1 MRKFLSTEICDEYEA
16 EQLNPVY
23 TETTEGD
30 ASHEEIIKV
39 VGSMPEE
46 SCMRARIATFEA
58 IVDEVIEQAVSPD
71 IENPAE
77 HVVTTTD
84 VAEVVDPIVDK
95 AVALHIVPPAI
106 KKRIPS
112 LIAKHLKTK
121 DPRTAL
127 LAKVAHFVMEAETDC
142 PESTSENIVV
152 PTEAPE
158 AAPVEAPVEDTVET
172 PVETPVEETPAEETP
187 AEEPAPAAMRSI
199 RDVYNAWRSGKITEK
214 QMEAEIKA
222 IEAEEAP
229 AEAPVVEE
237 TKVEETGVAPVT
249 TEEVTVSEGIPEEQ
263 AAALK
268 YLASSAVNHRSAT
281 VAVSRKFTG
290 AMLADMLHEL
300 RYCLPNSFVQ
310 KYNVK

>member
-1 MRKFLSTEICDEYEA
+1 MRKFLSTELCDEYEA

-30 ASHEEIIKV
+30 ASHEKIIKV

-58 IVDEVIEQAVSPD
+58 IVDEVIEQAVSPE

-77 HVVTTTD
+77 HIVTTTE

-95 AVALHIVPPAI
+95 AIALHIVPAAI

-158 AAPVEAPVEDTVET
+158 AAPVEAPVEV
-172 PVETPVEETPAEETP
+172 PAEETP
-187 AEEPAPAAMRSI
+187 VEDAEAPVTMRSV
-199 RDVYNAWRSGKITEK
+199 RDIYNAWRAGEITEK

-229 AEAPVVEE
+229 ADAPIVEE
-237 TKVEETGVAPVT
+237 TKVEETGVAPV
-249 TEEVTVSEGIPEEQ
+249 EANEVTVSEGIPEEQ

-290 AMLADMLHEL
+290 AMLTDMLHQL

-310 KYNVK
+310 KYRVK

>member
-1 MRKFLSTEICDEYEA
+1 MRKFLSNELCDEYEA

-23 TETTEGD
+23 TETSEGD

-158 AAPVEAPVEDTVET
+158 AAPVDTPVEDTVEA
-172 PVETPVEETPAEETP
+172 PVETPVEETP

-199 RDVYNAWRSGKITEK
+199 RDVYNAWRSGYITEK

-268 YLASSAVNHRSAT
+268 YLASAAVNHRSAT

-290 AMLADMLHEL
+290 AMLADMLHQL

>member
-1 MRKFLSTEICDEYEA
+1 MRKFLSNELCDEYEA

-23 TETTEGD
+23 TETSEGD

-158 AAPVEAPVEDTVET
+158 AASVEAPVEDTVEA
-172 PVETPVEETPAEETP
+172 PVETPVEDTP

-199 RDVYNAWRSGKITEK
+199 RDVYNAWRSGHITEK

-268 YLASSAVNHRSAT
+268 YLASAAVNHRSAT

-290 AMLADMLHEL
+290 AMLADMLHQL

-310 KYNVK
+310 KYRVK

>member
-1 MRKFLSTEICDEYEA
+1 MRKFLSNEICDEYEA

-112 LIAKHLKTK
+112 LIAKHLKIK

-172 PVETPVEETPAEETP
+172 PVETPVEETP

-290 AMLADMLHEL
+290 AMLADMLHQL

>member
-1 MRKFLSTEICDEYEA
+1 MRKFLSNELCDEYEA

-23 TETTEGD
+23 TETSEGD

-158 AAPVEAPVEDTVET
+158 AAPAEAPVEDTVEA
-172 PVETPVEETPAEETP
+172 PVETLVEETP

-199 RDVYNAWRSGKITEK
+199 RDVYNAWRSGYITEK

-268 YLASSAVNHRSAT
+268 YLASAAVNHRSAT

-290 AMLADMLHEL
+290 AMLADMLHQL

-310 KYNVK
+310 KYRVK

>member
-1 MRKFLSTEICDEYEA
+1 MRKFLSNELCDEYEA

-23 TETTEGD
+23 TETSEGD

-46 SCMRARIATFEA
+46 SCMRARIATFEG
-58 IVDEVIEQAVSPD
+58 IIDEVIEQAVSPD

-77 HVVTTTD
+77 HVVTTTE

-106 KKRIPS
+106 KKRIPA

-158 AAPVEAPVEDTVET
+158 AAPVEAPVEDTVEA
-172 PVETPVEETPAEETP
+172 PVETPVEETP

-229 AEAPVVEE
+229 AEAPVAEE

-290 AMLADMLHEL
+290 PMLAGMLHEL
-300 RYCLPNSFVQ
+300 RYCLPNSFVK
-310 KYNVK
+310 KYRVK

>member
-158 AAPVEAPVEDTVET
+158 AAPVETPVEDTVEA
-172 PVETPVEETPAEETP
+172 PVETPVEDTP

-199 RDVYNAWRSGKITEK
+199 RDIYNAWRSGKITEK

-237 TKVEETGVAPVT
+237 TKVEETGVAPV
-249 TEEVTVSEGIPEEQ
+249 EASEVTVSEGIPEEQ
-263 AAALK
+263 AAALR

-281 VAVSRKFTG
+281 VAVCRKFTG
-290 AMLADMLHEL
+290 AMMTDMLHQL

-310 KYNVK
+310 KYRVK

>member
-1 MRKFLSTEICDEYEA
+1 MRKFLSNELCDEYEA

-23 TETTEGD
+23 TETSEGD

-84 VAEVVDPIVDK
+84 VAEVVDPTVDK

-152 PTEAPE
+152 PTETPE
-158 AAPVEAPVEDTVET
+158 AAPVEAPVEDTVEA
-172 PVETPVEETPAEETP
+172 PVETPVEETP

-199 RDVYNAWRSGKITEK
+199 RDVYNAWRSGYITEK

-268 YLASSAVNHRSAT
+268 YLASAAVNHRSAT

-290 AMLADMLHEL
+290 AMLADMLHQL

-310 KYNVK
+310 KYRVK

>member
-172 PVETPVEETPAEETP
+172 PVETPVEETPAEE
-187 AEEPAPAAMRSI
+187 PAPAAMRSI

-290 AMLADMLHEL
+290 AMLADMLHQL

>member
-158 AAPVEAPVEDTVET
+158 AAPVEAPVEDTVEA
-172 PVETPVEETPAEETP
+172 PVETPVEDTPAEE
-187 AEEPAPAAMRSI
+187 APAAMRSI
-199 RDVYNAWRSGKITEK
+199 RDIYNAWRSGKITEK

-237 TKVEETGVAPVT
+237 TKVEETGVAPV
-249 TEEVTVSEGIPEEQ
+249 EASEVTVSEGIPEEQ

-290 AMLADMLHEL
+290 AMLADMLHQL

>member
-30 ASHEEIIKV
+30 ASHEKIIKV

-58 IVDEVIEQAVSPD
+58 IVDEVIEQAVSPE

-77 HVVTTTD
+77 HIVTTTE

-95 AVALHIVPPAI
+95 AIALHIVPAAI

-142 PESTSENIVV
+142 PESISENIVV
-152 PTEAPE
+152 PTDAPE
-158 AAPVEAPVEDTVET
+158 AAPVEAPVEV
-172 PVETPVEETPAEETP
+172 PAEETP
-187 AEEPAPAAMRSI
+187 VEDAEAPVTMRSV
-199 RDVYNAWRSGKITEK
+199 RDIYNAWRAGEITEK

-222 IEAEEAP
+222 IDAEEAP
-229 AEAPVVEE
+229 ADAPIVEE
-237 TKVEETGVAPVT
+237 TKVEETGVAPV
-249 TEEVTVSEGIPEEQ
+249 EANEVTVSEGIPEEQ

-290 AMLADMLHEL
+290 AMLADMLHQL

-310 KYNVK
+310 KYRVK

>member
-23 TETTEGD
+23 TETAEGD
-30 ASHEEIIKV
+30 ASHEKIIKV

-58 IVDEVIEQAVSPD
+58 IVDEVIEQAVSPE

-77 HVVTTTD
+77 HVVTTTE

-95 AVALHIVPPAI
+95 AIALHIVPAAI

-158 AAPVEAPVEDTVET
+158 AAPVEAPVEV
-172 PVETPVEETPAEETP
+172 PAEETP
-187 AEEPAPAAMRSI
+187 VEDAEAPVTMRSV
-199 RDVYNAWRSGKITEK
+199 RDIYNAWRAGEITEK

-222 IEAEEAP
+222 IDAEEAP
-229 AEAPVVEE
+229 ADAPIMEE
-237 TKVEETGVAPVT
+237 TKVEETGVAPV
-249 TEEVTVSEGIPEEQ
+249 EANEVTVSEGIPEEQ

-290 AMLADMLHEL
+290 AMLADMLHQL

-310 KYNVK
+310 KYRVK

>member
-30 ASHEEIIKV
+30 ASHEKIIKV

-58 IVDEVIEQAVSPD
+58 IVDEVIEQAISPE

-77 HVVTTTD
+77 HVVTTTE

-95 AVALHIVPPAI
+95 AIALHIVPAAI

-158 AAPVEAPVEDTVET
+158 AAPVEAPVEV
-172 PVETPVEETPAEETP
+172 PAEETP
-187 AEEPAPAAMRSI
+187 VEDAEAPVTMRSV
-199 RDVYNAWRSGKITEK
+199 RDIYNAWRAGEITEK

-222 IEAEEAP
+222 IDAEEAP
-229 AEAPVVEE
+229 ADAPIVEE
-237 TKVEETGVAPVT
+237 TKVEETGVAPV
-249 TEEVTVSEGIPEEQ
+249 EANEVTVSEGIPEEQ

-290 AMLADMLHEL
+290 AMLADMLHQL

-310 KYNVK
+310 KYRVK

>member
-30 ASHEEIIKV
+30 ASHEKIIKV

-58 IVDEVIEQAVSPD
+58 IVDEVIEQAVSPE

-77 HVVTTTD
+77 HVVTTTE

-95 AVALHIVPPAI
+95 AIALHIVPAAI

-158 AAPVEAPVEDTVET
+158 AAPVEAPIEV
-172 PVETPVEETPAEETP
+172 PAEETP
-187 AEEPAPAAMRSI
+187 VEDAEAPVTMRSV
-199 RDVYNAWRSGKITEK
+199 RDIYNAWRAGEITEK

-222 IEAEEAP
+222 IDAEEAP
-229 AEAPVVEE
+229 ADAPIVEE
-237 TKVEETGVAPVT
+237 TKVEETGVAPV
-249 TEEVTVSEGIPEEQ
+249 EANEVTVSEGIPEEQ

-290 AMLADMLHEL
+290 AMLADMLHQL

-310 KYNVK
+310 KYRVK

>member
-46 SCMRARIATFEA
+46 SCMRARIATFEG
-58 IVDEVIEQAVSPD
+58 IIDEVIEQAVSPD

-142 PESTSENIVV
+142 PDSTSENIVV

-158 AAPVEAPVEDTVET
+158 AAPVEAPVEDTVEA
-172 PVETPVEETPAEETP
+172 PVETPVEDTPAEE
-187 AEEPAPAAMRSI
+187 APAAMRSI
-199 RDVYNAWRSGKITEK
+199 RDIYNAWRSGKITEK

-237 TKVEETGVAPVT
+237 TKVEETGVAPV
-249 TEEVTVSEGIPEEQ
+249 EASEVTVSEGIPEEQ

-290 AMLADMLHEL
+290 AMLADMLHQL

>member
-1 MRKFLSTEICDEYEA
+1 MRKFLSNELCDEYEA

-23 TETTEGD
+23 TETSEGD

-77 HVVTTTD
+77 HTVTTTD

-172 PVETPVEETPAEETP
+172 PVETPVEETPVEETP
-187 AEEPAPAAMRSI
+187 AEEPSPAAMRSI

-229 AEAPVVEE
+229 AEAPVAEE

>member
-23 TETTEGD
+23 TETSEGD

-172 PVETPVEETPAEETP
+172 PVETPVEDTP

-290 AMLADMLHEL
+290 AMLADMLHQL

>member
-1 MRKFLSTEICDEYEA
+1 MRKFLSNELCDEYEA

-23 TETTEGD
+23 TETSEGD

-77 HVVTTTD
+77 HVVTTTE

-158 AAPVEAPVEDTVET
+158 AAPVEDTVEAPVET
-172 PVETPVEETPAEETP
+172 PVETPVEETPAED
-187 AEEPAPAAMRSI
+187 AVAPAAMRSV
-199 RDVYNAWRSGKITEK
+199 RDIYNAWRAGKITEK

-237 TKVEETGVAPVT
+237 TKVEETGVAPV
-249 TEEVTVSEGIPEEQ
+249 EASEVTVSEGIPEEQ

-310 KYNVK
+310 KYRVK

>member
-1 MRKFLSTEICDEYEA
+1 MRKFLSNELCDEYEA

-23 TETTEGD
+23 TETSEGD

-46 SCMRARIATFEA
+46 SCMRARIATFEG
-58 IVDEVIEQAVSPD
+58 IIDEVIEQAVSPD

-77 HVVTTTD
+77 HVVTTTE

-106 KKRIPS
+106 KKRIPA

-158 AAPVEAPVEDTVET
+158 APVEDTVEAPVET
-172 PVETPVEETPAEETP
+172 PVETPVEEGTPAEE
-187 AEEPAPAAMRSI
+187 APAAMRSI
-199 RDVYNAWRSGKITEK
+199 RDIYNAWRSGKITEK

-229 AEAPVVEE
+229 AEAPIVEE
-237 TKVEETGVAPVT
+237 TKVEETGVAPV
-249 TEEVTVSEGIPEEQ
+249 EASEVTVSEGIPEEQ

-290 AMLADMLHEL
+290 PMLAGMLHEL
-300 RYCLPNSFVQ
+300 RYCLPNSFVK
-310 KYNVK
+310 KYRVK

>member
-30 ASHEEIIKV
+30 ASHEKIIKV

-58 IVDEVIEQAVSPD
+58 IVDEVIEQAVSPE

-77 HVVTTTD
+77 HVVTTTE

-95 AVALHIVPPAI
+95 AIALHIVPAAI

-142 PESTSENIVV
+142 PESISENIVV

-158 AAPVEAPVEDTVET
+158 AAPVEAPVEV
-172 PVETPVEETPAEETP
+172 PVEETPVEDAE
-187 AEEPAPAAMRSI
+187 APVTMRSV
-199 RDVYNAWRSGKITEK
+199 RDIYNAWRAGEITEK

-222 IEAEEAP
+222 IDAEEAP
-229 AEAPVVEE
+229 ADAPIVEE
-237 TKVEETGVAPVT
+237 TKVEETGVAPV
-249 TEEVTVSEGIPEEQ
+249 EADEVTVSEGIPEEQ

-290 AMLADMLHEL
+290 AMLADMLHQL

-310 KYNVK
+310 KYRVK

>member
-30 ASHEEIIKV
+30 ASHEKIIKV

-58 IVDEVIEQAVSPD
+58 IVDEVIEQAVSPE

-77 HVVTTTD
+77 HVVTTTE

-95 AVALHIVPPAI
+95 AIALHIVPAAI

-142 PESTSENIVV
+142 PESISENIVV

-158 AAPVEAPVEDTVET
+158 AAPVEAPVEV
-172 PVETPVEETPAEETP
+172 PVEETLVEDAE
-187 AEEPAPAAMRSI
+187 APVTMRSV
-199 RDVYNAWRSGKITEK
+199 RDIYNAWRAGEITEK

-222 IEAEEAP
+222 IDAEEAP
-229 AEAPVVEE
+229 ADAPIVEE
-237 TKVEETGVAPVT
+237 TKVEETGVAPV
-249 TEEVTVSEGIPEEQ
+249 EANEVTVSEGIPEEQ

-290 AMLADMLHEL
+290 AMLADMLHQL

-310 KYNVK
+310 KYRVK

>member
-1 MRKFLSTEICDEYEA
+1 MRKFLSNELCDEYEA

-23 TETTEGD
+23 TETSEGD

-77 HVVTTTD
+77 HTVTTTD

-172 PVETPVEETPAEETP
+172 PVETPVEETPAEEP
-187 AEEPAPAAMRSI
+187 SPAAMRSI

-229 AEAPVVEE
+229 AEAPVAEE

>member
-158 AAPVEAPVEDTVET
+158 AAPVEAPVEDTVEA
-172 PVETPVEETPAEETP
+172 PVETPVEDTPAEE
-187 AEEPAPAAMRSI
+187 APAAMRSI
-199 RDVYNAWRSGKITEK
+199 RDIYNAWRSGKITEK

-237 TKVEETGVAPVT
+237 TKVEETGVAPV
-249 TEEVTVSEGIPEEQ
+249 EASEVTVSEGIPEEQ
-263 AAALK
+263 AAALR

-290 AMLADMLHEL
+290 AMLADMLHQL

>member
-95 AVALHIVPPAI
+95 AIALHIVPPAI

-158 AAPVEAPVEDTVET
+158 AAPVETPVEDTVEA
-172 PVETPVEETPAEETP
+172 PVETPVEETP

-290 AMLADMLHEL
+290 AMLADMLHQL

>member
-158 AAPVEAPVEDTVET
+158 AAPVETPVEDTVEA
-172 PVETPVEETPAEETP
+172 PVETPVEDTP

-268 YLASSAVNHRSAT
+268 YLASAAVNHRSAT

-290 AMLADMLHEL
+290 AMLADMLHQL

>member
-1 MRKFLSTEICDEYEA
+1 MRKFLSNELCDEYEA

-23 TETTEGD
+23 TETSEGD

-127 LAKVAHFVMEAETDC
+127 LAKVTHFVMEAETDC

-158 AAPVEAPVEDTVET
+158 AAPVEAPVEDTVEA
-172 PVETPVEETPAEETP
+172 PVETPVEETP

-199 RDVYNAWRSGKITEK
+199 RDVYNAWRSGYITEK

-268 YLASSAVNHRSAT
+268 YLASAAVNHRSAT

-290 AMLADMLHEL
+290 AMLADMLHQL

-310 KYNVK
+310 KYRVK

>member
-1 MRKFLSTEICDEYEA
+1 MRKFLSNELCDEYEA

-23 TETTEGD
+23 TETSEGD

-46 SCMRARIATFEA
+46 SCMRARIATFEG
-58 IVDEVIEQAVSPD
+58 IIDEVIEQAVSPD

-77 HVVTTTD
+77 HVVTTTE

-106 KKRIPS
+106 KKRIPA

-158 AAPVEAPVEDTVET
+158 APVEDTVEAPVET
-172 PVETPVEETPAEETP
+172 PVETPVEETPAEE
-187 AEEPAPAAMRSI
+187 APAAMRSI
-199 RDVYNAWRSGKITEK
+199 RDIYNAWRSGKITEK

-229 AEAPVVEE
+229 AEAPIVEE
-237 TKVEETGVAPVT
+237 TKVEETGVAPV
-249 TEEVTVSEGIPEEQ
+249 EASEVTVSEGIPEEQ

-290 AMLADMLHEL
+290 PMLAGMLHEL
-300 RYCLPNSFVQ
+300 RYCLPNSFVK
-310 KYNVK
+310 KYRVK

>member
-95 AVALHIVPPAI
+95 AIALHIVPPAI

-158 AAPVEAPVEDTVET
+158 AAPVEAPVEDTVEA
-172 PVETPVEETPAEETP
+172 PVETPVEDTPAEE
-187 AEEPAPAAMRSI
+187 APAAMRSI
-199 RDVYNAWRSGKITEK
+199 RDIYNAWRSGKITEK

-237 TKVEETGVAPVT
+237 TKVEETGVAPV
-249 TEEVTVSEGIPEEQ
+249 EASEVTVSEGIPEEQ
-263 AAALK
+263 AAALR

-290 AMLADMLHEL
+290 AMLADMLHQL

>member
-1 MRKFLSTEICDEYEA
+1 MRKFLSNELCDEYEA

-23 TETTEGD
+23 TETSEGD

-158 AAPVEAPVEDTVET
+158 AAPVEAPVEDTVEA
-172 PVETPVEETPAEETP
+172 PVETLVEETP

-199 RDVYNAWRSGKITEK
+199 RDVYNAWRSGYITEK

-268 YLASSAVNHRSAT
+268 YLASAAVNHRSAT

-290 AMLADMLHEL
+290 AMLADMLHQL

-310 KYNVK
+310 KYRVK

>member
-30 ASHEEIIKV
+30 ASHEKIIKV

-58 IVDEVIEQAVSPD
+58 IVDEVIEQAVSPE

-77 HVVTTTD
+77 HVVTTTE

-95 AVALHIVPPAI
+95 AIALHIVPAAI

-142 PESTSENIVV
+142 PESISENIVV

-158 AAPVEAPVEDTVET
+158 AAPVEAPVEV
-172 PVETPVEETPAEETP
+172 PAEETP
-187 AEEPAPAAMRSI
+187 VEDAEAPVTMRSV
-199 RDVYNAWRSGKITEK
+199 RDIYNAWRAGKITEK

-222 IEAEEAP
+222 IDAEEAP
-229 AEAPVVEE
+229 ADAPIVEE
-237 TKVEETGVAPVT
+237 TKVEETGVAPV
-249 TEEVTVSEGIPEEQ
+249 EANEVTVSEGIPEEQ

-290 AMLADMLHEL
+290 AMLADMLHQL

-310 KYNVK
+310 KYRVK

>member
-1 MRKFLSTEICDEYEA
+1 MRKFLSNELCDEYEA

-23 TETTEGD
+23 TETSEGD

-46 SCMRARIATFEA
+46 SCMRARIATFEG
-58 IVDEVIEQAVSPD
+58 IIDEVIEQAVSPD

-77 HVVTTTD
+77 HVVTTTE

-106 KKRIPS
+106 KKRIPA

-158 AAPVEAPVEDTVET
+158 APVEDTVETVEAPVEAPVET
-172 PVETPVEETPAEETP
+172 PVEDTPAEE
-187 AEEPAPAAMRSI
+187 APAAMRSI
-199 RDVYNAWRSGKITEK
+199 RDIYNSWRSGKIT
-214 QMEAEIKA
+214 
-222 IEAEEAP
+222 
-229 AEAPVVEE
+229 
-237 TKVEETGVAPVT
+237 
-249 TEEVTVSEGIPEEQ
+249 
-263 AAALK
+263 
-268 YLASSAVNHRSAT
+268 
-281 VAVSRKFTG
+281 
-290 AMLADMLHEL
+290 
-300 RYCLPNSFVQ
+300 
-310 KYNVK
+310 

>member
-1 MRKFLSTEICDEYEA
+1 M
-16 EQLNPVY
+16 Y
-23 TETTEGD
+23 TETSEGD

-158 AAPVEAPVEDTVET
+158 AAPAEAPVEDTVEA
-172 PVETPVEETPAEETP
+172 PVETPVEETP

-199 RDVYNAWRSGKITEK
+199 RDVYNAWRSGYITEK

-268 YLASSAVNHRSAT
+268 YLASAAVNHRSAT

-290 AMLADMLHEL
+290 AMLADMLHQL

-310 KYNVK
+310 KYRVK

>member
-23 TETTEGD
+23 TETAEGD

-58 IVDEVIEQAVSPD
+58 IVDEVIEQAISPE

-77 HVVTTTD
+77 HIVTTTE

-95 AVALHIVPPAI
+95 AIALHIVPAAI

-112 LIAKHLKTK
+112 LIAKRLKRC

-158 AAPVEAPVEDTVET
+158 AAPVEAPVEV
-172 PVETPVEETPAEETP
+172 PVEETPVEDAE
-187 AEEPAPAAMRSI
+187 APVTMRSV
-199 RDVYNAWRSGKITEK
+199 RDIYNAWRAGEITEK

-222 IEAEEAP
+222 IDAEEAP
-229 AEAPVVEE
+229 ADAPIVEE
-237 TKVEETGVAPVT
+237 TKVEETGVAPV
-249 TEEVTVSEGIPEEQ
+249 EADEVTVSEGIPEEQ

-290 AMLADMLHEL
+290 AMLADMLHQL

-310 KYNVK
+310 KYRVK

>member
-158 AAPVEAPVEDTVET
+158 AAPVEAPVEDTVEA
-172 PVETPVEETPAEETP
+172 PVETPVEETP

>member
-1 MRKFLSTEICDEYEA
+1 
-16 EQLNPVY
+16 
-23 TETTEGD
+23 
-30 ASHEEIIKV
+30 
-39 VGSMPEE
+39 
-46 SCMRARIATFEA
+46 
-58 IVDEVIEQAVSPD
+58 
-71 IENPAE
+71 
-77 HVVTTTD
+77 
-84 VAEVVDPIVDK
+84 
-95 AVALHIVPPAI
+95 
-106 KKRIPS
+106 
-112 LIAKHLKTK
+112 
-121 DPRTAL
+121 
-127 LAKVAHFVMEAETDC
+127 MEAETDC

-158 AAPVEAPVEDTVET
+158 AAPVEAPVEDTVEA
-172 PVETPVEETPAEETP
+172 PVETPVEETP

-199 RDVYNAWRSGKITEK
+199 RDVYNAWRSGHITEK

-268 YLASSAVNHRSAT
+268 YLASAAVNHRSAT

-290 AMLADMLHEL
+290 AMLADMLHQL

-310 KYNVK
+310 KYRVK

>member
-30 ASHEEIIKV
+30 ASHEKIIKV

-58 IVDEVIEQAVSPD
+58 IVDEVIEQAVSPE

-77 HVVTTTD
+77 HVVTTTE

-95 AVALHIVPPAI
+95 AIALHIVPAAI

-158 AAPVEAPVEDTVET
+158 AAPVEAPVEV
-172 PVETPVEETPAEETP
+172 PAEETP
-187 AEEPAPAAMRSI
+187 VEDAEAPVTMRSV
-199 RDVYNAWRSGKITEK
+199 RDIYNAWRAGEITEK

-222 IEAEEAP
+222 IDAEEAP
-229 AEAPVVEE
+229 ADAPIVEE
-237 TKVEETGVAPVT
+237 TKVEETGVAPV
-249 TEEVTVSEGIPEEQ
+249 EANEVTVSEGIPEEQ

-290 AMLADMLHEL
+290 AMLADMLHQL

-310 KYNVK
+310 KYRVK